1 MLSKIRFSGRQVLL
15 VGLMVVMLAGVV
27 GTAAPISCPSDACQ
41 FTGAGV
47 VRVSI
52 NSDSNAGLRLD
63 LGGVP
68 QWSVATASGGD
79 FQIYDETGQV
89 NRLYIK
95 TDSGNVGIGTISPQR
110 RLHVEGNALVSAGGP
125 ASSAGLEVRGASGT
139 WGPSLG
145 ISNGSQEWRIATWS
159 DNTLKF
165 VKVTG
170 STFTP
175 FTIRNDS
182 FQDALVITAAG
193 VGIGTAT
200 PAARLHVIGDLM
212 ATGTKSFVKA
222 HPTDPAK
229 EIVYVSLEGPE
240 AGTYIRGTAKLVNG
254 EAVINLPEHFSLVT
268 NDEGL
273 TVQLT
278 PRGEWLQLYL
288 VKTSTKQ
295 IIVREASGKSGQFD
309 YLVQGIRKGFE
320 NHQVIRDKEP

>member
-1 MLSKIRFSGRQVLL
+1 MLSKVKFSGRQVLL

-41 FTGAGV
+41 FTGTGV

-52 NSDSNAGLRLD
+52 NSNSNAGIRLD
-63 LGGVP
+63 LNGVP
-68 QWSVATASGGD
+68 QWSVATVSGGD

-95 TDSGNVGIGTISPQR
+95 TDSGNVGLGTFNPQR
-110 RLHVEGNALVSAGGP
+110 RLHVEGNALISAGG
-125 ASSAGLEVRGASGT
+125 SVTNAGLEIQGASGS

-145 ISNGSQEWRIATWS
+145 LNNGRQEWRIVTWS
-159 DNTLKF
+159 DNELKF

-182 FQDALVITAAG
+182 FQDALVITATG
-193 VGIGTAT
+193 VGIGTAA
-200 PAARLHVIGDLM
+200 PAARLHVVGDLM
-212 ATGTKSFVKA
+212 ATGTKSFVQA
-222 HPTDPAK
+222 HPADPRK

-240 AGTYIRGTAKLVNG
+240 AGTYIRGTAQLING

-268 NDEGL
+268 NDDGL

-278 PRGEWLQLYL
+278 PLGEWLQLY
-288 VKTSTKQ
+288 VTQKSTKQ
-295 IIVREASGKSGQFD
+295 LIVREASGKSGQFD
-309 YLVQGIRKGFE
+309 YLVQGIRKGFKD
-320 NHQVIRDKEP
+320 HQVIRDKEP